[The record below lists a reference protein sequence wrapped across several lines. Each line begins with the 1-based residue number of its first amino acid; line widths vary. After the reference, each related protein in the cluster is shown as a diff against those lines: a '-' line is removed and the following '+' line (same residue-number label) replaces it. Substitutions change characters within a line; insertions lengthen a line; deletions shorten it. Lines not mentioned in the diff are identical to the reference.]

1 MNFYFVRDDS
11 RFGNEMENRRGG
23 FYCESVL
30 GLRSK
35 PEPFLQE
42 PQKKFGT
49 HASFNRAGAE
59 HWCRAEGSPPAQRSD
74 QKEGT
79 AGYISA

>member
-1 MNFYFVRDDS
+1 VNFYFARGDS

-30 GLRSK
+30 GLKSK

-42 PQKKFGT
+42 LQKKLIG
-49 HASFNRAGAE
+49 
-59 HWCRAEGSPPAQRSD
+59 
-74 QKEGT
+74 
-79 AGYISA
+79 